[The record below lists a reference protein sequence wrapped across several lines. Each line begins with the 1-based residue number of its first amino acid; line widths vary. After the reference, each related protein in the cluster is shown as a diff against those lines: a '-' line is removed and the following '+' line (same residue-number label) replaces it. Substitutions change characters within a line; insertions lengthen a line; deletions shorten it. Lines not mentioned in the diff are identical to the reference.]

1 MPKQPRILVFTVA
14 AWNNMVGF
22 DTWASLLSGFDPST
36 VANICI
42 RDEIPDSEVC
52 SRYFSISENKVLK
65 SIFNRKIKTG
75 REVLPSTDAMSEDLI
90 AHNERYRKYQS
101 KRRYSLLIAREMVWK
116 FGKWKSDEL
125 DEFLDS
131 FKPDI
136 ILHSMESYIHLN
148 RIVDYAIKRTGA
160 NAVGYIWD
168 DNFTYKQSKNLFFKL
183 HRFFQRRSLKRLAA
197 ETNAFFAI
205 TDKTKKEAD
214 EFFGID
220 CIVLTKPLYSL
231 PRVDYTS
238 VNKPVKM
245 LYTGKLIYGREQSLV
260 ALVDAVK
267 SIDGGADSFII
278 DVYTPNTIP
287 PKLAKQLD
295 CGFCRI
301 HTAVAQSETLR
312 LQREADILLFLEDM
326 RGRYS
331 QIPRLSFSSKITDYL
346 SSGKCILA
354 LGNKDTAPMQYFSDN
369 GSAMVCTDESEIST
383 ALKTLLTD
391 ETAVMRFAESAAE
404 CAIRNHDR
412 EKTIKI
418 FTEVIYSV

>member
-22 DTWASLLSGFDPST
+22 DTWASLLSGFDPEYI
-36 VANICI
+36 ANICI

-75 REVLPSTDAMSEDLI
+75 REVLPKIDTSSQDLI
-90 AHNERYRKYQS
+90 VHNERYRKYQS

-116 FGKWKSDEL
+116 LGKWKSDEL

-160 NAVGYIWD
+160 KAVGYIWD

-197 ETNAFFAI
+197 KTNAFFAI
-205 TDKTKKEAD
+205 TDKTKNEAD

-220 CIVLTKPLYSL
+220 CRLLTKPLYRT
-231 PRVDYTS
+231 PRVDCAS
-238 VNKPVKM
+238 VNKPVKL
-245 LYTGKLIYGREQSLV
+245 LYTGKLVYGREQSLV

-267 SIDGGADSFII
+267 SIGGEDSFVI
-278 DVYTPNTIP
+278 DVYTPNAIP
-287 PKLAKQLD
+287 PKLAKRLD

-301 HTAVAQSETLR
+301 HTAVAQSETLK
-312 LQREADILLFLEDM
+312 LQSKADVLLFLEDM
-326 RGRYS
+326 CGRYS

-346 SSGKCILA
+346 SSGKCIFA
-354 LGNKDTAPMQYFSDN
+354 VGNKYTAPMRYFAEN
-369 GSAMVCTDESEIST
+369 GSAMVCTSKAEISA
-383 ALKTLLTD
+383 ALETILTD
-391 ETAVMRFAESAAE
+391 ETAIARFAEAAAE
-404 CAIRNHDR
+404 SAIKNHDR